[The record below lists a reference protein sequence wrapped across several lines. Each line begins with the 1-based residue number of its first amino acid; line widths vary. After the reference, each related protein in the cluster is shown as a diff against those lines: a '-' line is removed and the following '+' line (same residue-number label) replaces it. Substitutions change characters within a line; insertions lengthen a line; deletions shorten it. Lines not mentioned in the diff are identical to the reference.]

1 MLSVL
6 RSRVSKCPRSGHN
19 SDLKRLTSIS
29 LLLLFLFLLAG
40 CGKDREKMT
49 DSELGLNT
57 QESRGRRLYVVHCQ
71 ICHPAYSSHG
81 NKGPG
86 LKDLY
91 KKQYLPSGLT
101 PTDEHVE
108 QSVIHGRNMM
118 PGFGDAIDQQQL
130 QDLMAYLH
138 TL

>member
-1 MLSVL
+1 M
-6 RSRVSKCPRSGHN
+6 R
-19 SDLKRLTSIS
+19 TASIP
-29 LLLLFLFLLAG
+29 LLILALAFLAG
-40 CGKDREKMT
+40 CEKDRAQMT
-49 DSELGLNT
+49 DAELGLNT
-57 QESRGRRLYVVHCQ
+57 QQSNGRRVYAAHCVS
-71 ICHPAYSSHG
+71 CHPAYSSHG

-91 KKQYLPSGLT
+91 KRQYLPSGLT

-108 QSVIHGRNMM
+108 QTILHGRNMM
-118 PGFGDAIDQQQL
+118 PGFGAAIDQQQL

>member
-1 MLSVL
+1 LFF
-6 RSRVSKCPRSGHN
+6 
-19 SDLKRLTSIS
+19 
-29 LLLLFLFLLAG
+29 LLLALLVR
-40 CGKDREKMT
+40 CSKDREKMT
-49 DSELGLNT
+49 DSELGLNA
-57 QESRGRRLYVVHCQ
+57 QQARGRRVYGVHCQ

-108 QSVIHGRNMM
+108 QSVLRGRNMM
-118 PGFGDAIDQQQL
+118 PAFGDAIDQQQL